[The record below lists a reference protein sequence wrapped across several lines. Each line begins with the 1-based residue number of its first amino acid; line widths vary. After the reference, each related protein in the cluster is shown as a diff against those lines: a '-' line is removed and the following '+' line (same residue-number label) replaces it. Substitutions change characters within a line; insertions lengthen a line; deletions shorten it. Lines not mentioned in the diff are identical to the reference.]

1 MPRTSEP
8 AINAVLG
15 QVLRR
20 KHPLWRDRVH
30 AEQSGVFQQA
40 ALRPDI
46 VVHHPGGL
54 PVVVETEI
62 EPAAEVES
70 DALARIGKPLQVLSG
85 TAEQAVAVRMP
96 RELATA
102 RGDLERLIDA
112 VTFRYCVHSQA
123 GDRAVR
129 WPSSGWL
136 TGSVSDLAHC
146 IERVAVAESLLQRGT
161 LILERAVGHAAA
173 LYADR
178 AEPVMPGD
186 PVAELLH
193 QEAGEQTDR
202 MAMAI
207 LANAVIFHNAIAG
220 PHKLV
225 RVRELRGI
233 SGDVAPGKVYR
244 AWRHILSHINYWP
257 IFDIALNVL
266 CKIDD
271 TLACRILNVLSDTAD
286 ELTNIGVTNLHDMCG
301 RMFQTL
307 IADRKFLATFYTLP
321 VSAALLAD
329 LAVPQLKVDWA
340 KRSSI
345 EGLRL
350 ADLACGTGIL
360 LSAAYQSILGRHR
373 RTGGDDQRLHRLMM
387 ERSLIATDIMPA
399 ATHLAASMLSGAH
412 PGTTFGNTCV
422 YTMPYG
428 TRTGEGRSGVSVGA
442 LDLLGSGQMGH
453 LFGTGVKAEQGKGA
467 AVEETAATNKFT
479 VPDESIDLVIM
490 NPPFTRPTN
499 HESATVPVPSFA
511 GFEKSQDEQKAMSE
525 ALGQLRERLEE
536 PAGHGNAG
544 LASSFVDLAHR
555 KVKPGGTI
563 AFVLPAAAVTGGS
576 WSGMRSLLRKCY
588 RDITVVT
595 LARSGSTE
603 RAFSADT
610 GMAEALL
617 VAKRTTGDKSVG
629 GMALFANLLRRPA
642 SLLES
647 SEIARSIR
655 AAGKTA
661 QGKLRIGDETVVG
674 NFVRASLEQGGCA
687 GLREEEVARTMLSL
701 QEGTLNLPRML
712 PQKVP
717 VAYLSVLGERG
728 LVHRDIN
735 GKDGRGAFDILP
747 RDRQSA
753 DLASYP
759 ALWSHAAEHERYL
772 FVPAD
777 SEGRV
782 RTGCHERAV
791 ETWNRTAS
799 RLHFSLDF
807 RLNSQSLAACLT
819 AKATIGGTAWPNFL
833 AANARWEEPLA
844 LCANTTLG
852 LMAFWWVGSRQQQ
865 GRTRLTISRLPKL
878 TILDVRTLNAVQLA
892 QANALSEDFRER
904 KFLPANEAYRDE
916 TRMALDRAVLCNLF
930 GLPVEILEPL
940 AVLRKQWC
948 AEPSVHGG
956 KSTRIDAPYG

>member
-1 MPRTSEP
+1 M
-8 AINAVLG
+8 LG

-30 AEQSGVFQQA
+30 AERSGVFQQA

-62 EPAAEVES
+62 EPATEVER
-70 DALARIGKPLQVLSG
+70 DALARIGKPLQVLPG

-96 RELATA
+96 LNLATA
-102 RGDLERLIDA
+102 QGDLERCINA
-112 VTFRYCVHSQA
+112 VTFEYCVHTQTRN
-123 GDRAVR
+123 GAVR

-136 TGSVSDLAHC
+136 AGSASDLAHC
-146 IERVAVAESLLQRGT
+146 IERVSVAESLLQHGT
-161 LILERAVGHAAA
+161 LILERAVEHVAA

-178 AEPVMPGD
+178 AEPASPGD
-186 PVAELLH
+186 PVADLLH
-193 QEAGEQTDR
+193 QEAGQQTDR

-207 LANAVIFHNAIAG
+207 LANAVIFHNAIAS
-220 PHKLV
+220 PHKLAK
-225 RVRELRGI
+225 VRELRGI
-233 SGDVAPGKVYR
+233 SGRVAPGKVYR
-244 AWRHILSHINYWP
+244 AWRHILDQINYWP
-257 IFDIALNVL
+257 IFDIALNIL
-266 CKIDD
+266 RKIDD
-271 TLACRILNVLSDTAD
+271 TLASRILTVLSDTAD

-329 LAVPQLKVDWA
+329 LAVQQLSVDWA
-340 KRSSI
+340 KRRSI

-373 RTGGDDQRLHRLMM
+373 RTGGDDQKLHRLMM
-387 ERSLIATDIMPA
+387 ERSLIAADIMPA

-428 TRTGEGRSGVSVGA
+428 KRTGEGRTGVSVGA

-453 LFGTGVKAEQGKGA
+453 LFGTGVMAARGKGK
-467 AVEETAATNKFT
+467 AVEEAAAANKFT

-499 HESATVPVPSFA
+499 HESTTVPVPSFA

-525 ALGQLRERLEE
+525 ALRRLRDRLDE

-563 AFVLPAAAVTGGS
+563 AFVLPAAAVTGKS
-576 WSGMRSLLRKCY
+576 WSGMRGLLRRCY

-595 LARSGSTE
+595 LALSGSTA

-617 VAKRTTGDKSVG
+617 VATRTTGDKNGDDV
-629 GMALFANLLRRPA
+629 ALFVNLLRRPA

-655 AAGKTA
+655 AVGTTA
-661 QGKLRIGDETVVG
+661 SGKLRIGDETVVG
-674 NFVRASLEQGGCA
+674 NFVRGSLEQGGCA
-687 GLREEEVARTMLSL
+687 GLREEEVAGTMLSL
-701 QEGTLNLPRML
+701 QEGMLNLPRIL
-712 PQKVP
+712 PLRVP
-717 VAYLSVLGERG
+717 VAVLSDLGERG

-735 GKDGRGAFDILP
+735 GKNGRGAFDILR

-759 ALWSHAAEHERYL
+759 ALWSHAAQQEHCL

-782 RTGCHERAV
+782 RSGSHARAV

-807 RLNSQSLAACLT
+807 QLNSQSLAACLT
-819 AKATIGGTAWPNFL
+819 AKETIGGRAWPNFL
-833 AANARWEEPLA
+833 AANAEWEEPLA
-844 LCANTTLG
+844 LCANSTLG
-852 LMAFWWVGSRQQQ
+852 LMAFWWIGSRQQQ
-865 GRTRLTISRLPKL
+865 GRTLLTISRLPKL
-878 TILDVRTLNAVQLA
+878 QILDVRTLNAVQIA
-892 QANALSEDFRER
+892 QAKTLAEDFRRR

-916 TRMALDRAVLCNLF
+916 TRMALDRAVLCDLF

-940 AVLRKQWC
+940 TVLRRQWC

-956 KSTRIDAPYG
+956 KSTRIDAPKGQDRTLLG

>member
-30 AEQSGVFQQA
+30 AERSGVFQRA

-62 EPAAEVES
+62 EPAAEVER
-70 DALARIGKPLQVLSG
+70 DALARIGKPLQVVPG

-96 RELATA
+96 VDLATTQ
-102 RGDLERLIDA
+102 GDLERCVNA
-112 VTFRYCVHSQA
+112 VTFKYCVHTQTQE
-123 GDRAVR
+123 GAVR

-146 IERVAVAESLLQRGT
+146 IERVSVAESLLQRGT
-161 LILERAVGHAAA
+161 LILERAVEHAAV
-173 LYADR
+173 LYGER
-178 AEPVMPGD
+178 GEPVTPGD

-220 PHKLV
+220 PHKLAM
-225 RVRELRGI
+225 VRELRGI
-233 SGDVAPGKVYR
+233 VGKVAPGKVYR
-244 AWRHILSHINYWP
+244 AWRHILEHINYWP

-271 TLACRILNVLSDTAD
+271 AVAGRILTVLSDTAD
-286 ELTNIGVTNLHDMCG
+286 ELTNIGVTSLHDMCG

-321 VSAALLAD
+321 VSAALLAE
-329 LAVPQLKVDWA
+329 LAVPQLESDWA
-340 KRSSI
+340 KRRSI
-345 EGLRL
+345 ERLRL

-373 RTGGDDQRLHRLMM
+373 RTGRDDQRLHRPMM
-387 ERSLIATDIMPA
+387 ERSLIAADIMPA

-428 TRTGEGRSGVSVGA
+428 NRTGEGRSGVSLGS

-453 LFGTGVKAEQGKGA
+453 LFGTGVKAEQGEGEA
-467 AVEETAATNKFT
+467 AEEAVAANKFT
-479 VPDESIDLVIM
+479 VPDESLDLVIM

-499 HESATVPVPSFA
+499 HESTTVPVPSFA

-525 ALGQLRERLEE
+525 ALRQFRDRLQE

-563 AFVLPAAAVTGGS
+563 AFVLPAATVTGGS
-576 WSGMRSLLRKCY
+576 WSGMRGLLRKRY

-595 LARSGSTE
+595 LALSGSTA

-617 VAKRTTGDKSVG
+617 VARRTRDGESGDG
-629 GMALFANLLRRPA
+629 EALFVNLLRRPA

-647 SEIARSIR
+647 SETARSIR
-655 AAGKTA
+655 EVGNTA
-661 QGKLRIGDETVVG
+661 SGKLRIGNETVVG

-687 GLREEEVARTMLSL
+687 GLREEEVAGTMLSL
-701 QEGTLNLPRML
+701 EDGMLNLPRML
-712 PQKVP
+712 PLRVP
-717 VAYLSVLGERG
+717 VAVLGALGKRG

-735 GKDGRGAFDILP
+735 GKDGRGAFDMLP

-759 ALWSHAAEHERYL
+759 ALWSHAAEHERCL
-772 FVPAD
+772 LVPAD

-782 RTGCHERAV
+782 RAGSHDSAV
-791 ETWNRTAS
+791 DTWKRTAS

-819 AKATIGGTAWPNFL
+819 AKATIGGRAWPNFL
-833 AANARWEEPLA
+833 ATDAEWEEALA

-852 LMAFWWVGSRQQQ
+852 LMAFWWIGSRQQQ
-865 GRTRLTISRLPKL
+865 GRTLLTISRLPKL
-878 TILDVRTLNAVQLA
+878 PILDVRTLNAVQMA
-892 QANALSEDFRER
+892 QAQALAEDFRER
-904 KFLPANEAYRDE
+904 QFLPANEAYRDE
-916 TRMALDRAVLCNLF
+916 TRMALDRAVLCDLF

-940 AVLRKQWC
+940 TVLRRQWC

-956 KSTRIDAPYG
+956 KSTRIDVP

>member
-30 AEQSGVFQQA
+30 AEQSGIFQQT

-46 VVHHPGGL
+46 IVHHPGGL

-62 EPAAEVES
+62 EPATEVER
-70 DALARIGKPLQVLSG
+70 DAIARLGKPLQAVSG

-96 RELATA
+96 LDLATTQE
-102 RGDLERLIDA
+102 DLERCIDA
-112 VTFRYCVHSQA
+112 VTFKYCVHTQTVD
-123 GDRAVR
+123 GAVR
-129 WPSSGWL
+129 WPTRGWL
-136 TGSVSDLAHC
+136 AGSASDLAHC
-146 IERVAVAESLLQRGT
+146 IERVSVAESLLLRGT
-161 LILERAVGHAAA
+161 LMLERAVEHAAY
-173 LYADR
+173 LYAAR
-178 AEPVMPGD
+178 PEYVTPGD

-193 QEAGEQTDR
+193 QEAGKQTDR

-220 PHKLV
+220 AHRLTP
-225 RVRELRGI
+225 VRELRGI
-233 SGDVAPGKVYR
+233 AGKVAPGKVYR
-244 AWRHILSHINYWP
+244 VWRHILYEINYWP
-257 IFDIALNVL
+257 IFDIAQKILTSTDDNVAGL
-266 CKIDD
+266 VL
-271 TLACRILNVLSDTAD
+271 TALSDTAD
-286 ELTNIGVTNLHDMCG
+286 ELANIGVTSLHDMCG

-329 LAVPQLKVDWA
+329 LAVPQLEVNWA
-340 KRSSI
+340 KRRSI
-345 EGLRL
+345 EKLRI

-373 RTGGDDQRLHRLMM
+373 RTGGNDLRLHRPMM
-387 ERSLIATDIMPA
+387 ERSLIASDIMPA

-428 TRTGEGRSGVSVGA
+428 KRSGEGQSGVSVGA
-442 LDLLGSGQMGH
+442 LDLLGSGQTGH
-453 LFGTGVKAEQGKGA
+453 LFGTGVKAARGEGE
-467 AVEETAATNKFT
+467 AVEEATATNKFE
-479 VPDESIDLVIM
+479 VSDESVDLVIM

-499 HESATVPVPSFA
+499 HESTTVPVPSFA
-511 GFEKSQDEQKAMSE
+511 GFEKSLDEQKAMSE
-525 ALGQLRERLEE
+525 ALKRLRGRLKE

-563 AFVLPAAAVTGGS
+563 ALVLPAAAVTGES
-576 WSGMRSLLRKCY
+576 WHGMRKLLRQRY
-588 RDITVVT
+588 QDTVIVT
-595 LARSGSTE
+595 LALSGSTE

-617 VAKRTTGDKSVG
+617 VARRTANGDGGDGVG
-629 GMALFANLLRRPA
+629 LFVSLLRRPA
-642 SLLES
+642 SLIES
-647 SEIARSIR
+647 SEVARAIRSIGE
-655 AAGKTA
+655 AAS
-661 QGKLRIGDETVVG
+661 GKLRIGNESVVG
-674 NFVRASLEQGGCA
+674 SFIRASLDHGGCA
-687 GLREEEVARTMLSL
+687 GLREEEVASTMLSL
-701 QEGTLNLPRML
+701 QEGTLNLPRVL
-712 PQKVP
+712 PRRVP
-717 VAYLSVLGERG
+717 ITVLGSLGDRG

-747 RDRQSA
+747 RDRHSA

-759 ALWSHAAEHERYL
+759 ALWSHAAEHEHCL
-772 FVPAD
+772 MVPAD

-782 RTGCHERAV
+782 RAGCHEKAV

-819 AKATIGGTAWPNFL
+819 AKATIGGRAWPNFL
-833 AANARWEEPLA
+833 AADAEWEEPLA

-852 LMAFWWVGSRQQQ
+852 LMAFWWIGSRQQQ
-865 GRTRLTISRLPKL
+865 GRTLLTISRLPKL
-878 TILDVRTLNAVQLA
+878 SVLDVRTLNADQLS
-892 QANALSEDFRER
+892 QAKALAEDFRER
-904 KFLPANEAYRDE
+904 RFLPANEAYRDE
-916 TRMALDRAVLCNLF
+916 TRMALDRAVMCDLF
-930 GLPVEILEPL
+930 GLPDQILEPL
-940 AVLRKQWC
+940 AVLRRQWC

-956 KSTRIDAPYG
+956 KGTRIDAP